1 VSESADL
8 DPERFAADD
17 RFVRALLR
25 RFVSDPNAVDDLAQE
40 TWMAVLRQ
48 AASGG
53 FLGRAWLST
62 VARNFALQTLRGDQR
77 RLVREA
83 RAAQDGTVEA
93 DGEVR
98 CDEELRGRVLAAV
111 EALED
116 RYREV
121 VRLRYFEDLL
131 PCQIADRMGLPV
143 ETVRTRLKRGLAQV
157 RGGLIR
163 RRA

>member
-1 VSESADL
+1 M
-8 DPERFAADD
+8 
-17 RFVRALLR
+17 RALLR
-25 RFVSDPNAVDDLAQE
+25 RFVADPNAVDDLAQE
-40 TWMAVLRQ
+40 TWLAVLRQ

-77 RLVREA
+77 RLLRET
-83 RAAQDGTVEA
+83 RAAQDVDCGA
-93 DGEVR
+93 DDEVR
-98 CDEELRGRVLAAV
+98 CDEPMRSRVLAAV
-111 EALED
+111 EALDD

-131 PCQIADRMGLPV
+131 PCEIAERMRLPV

-157 RGGLIR
+157 HRGLMR
-163 RRA
+163 RT

>member
-1 VSESADL
+1 MSESADL

-62 VARNFALQTLRGDQR
+62 VARNFALQSLRGDQR
-77 RLVREA
+77 RLVRQA
-83 RAAQDGTVEA
+83 RAAQDGAVEA

-157 RGGLIR
+157 RGALTR
-163 RRA
+163 RR

>member
-1 VSESADL
+1 MSESADL

-83 RAAQDGTVEA
+83 RAAQDGAVEV

-157 RGGLIR
+157 RGALTR
-163 RRA
+163 RR